1 MYAIEYIQAINA
13 FTRERHACLSTILP
27 MKLWVQWTIGVY
39 TLIMTNFYI
48 YIVWGIT
55 IYHYLSLF
63 NLIDKY
69 PTLTHPLLHLLLND
83 LQTMQDLYT
92 KVNISDFFSNS
103 CRNVIAKTKFK
114 DFYNKELYKIWV
126 TYCPLKIVKIK
137 V

>member
-92 KVNISDFFSNS
+92 KVNISDFLAILAGMWLLKQN
-103 CRNVIAKTKFK
+103 
-114 DFYNKELYKIWV
+114 
-126 TYCPLKIVKIK
+126 LKIFTTKNYIRYELHIAP
-137 V
+137 